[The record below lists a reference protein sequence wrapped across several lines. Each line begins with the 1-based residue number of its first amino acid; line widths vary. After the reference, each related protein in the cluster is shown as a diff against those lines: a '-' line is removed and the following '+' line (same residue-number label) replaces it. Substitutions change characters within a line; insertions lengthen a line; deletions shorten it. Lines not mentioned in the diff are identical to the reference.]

1 MNSLSMV
8 VGESDVQGKYRT
20 LYIDFLFVWR
30 WDDAKID
37 EKNNENP
44 SGFKFK

>member
-20 LYIDFLFVWR
+20 LYIDFLFVR
-30 WDDAKID
+30 LMCGDDAKLD
-37 EKNNENP
+37 EIK
-44 SGFKFK
+44 KT

>member
-20 LYIDFLFVWR
+20 LYIDFLFVRLWR
-30 WDDAKID
+30 FDAKID
-37 EKNNENP
+37 ENRK
-44 SGFKFK
+44 GK

>member
-20 LYIDFLFVWR
+20 LYIVFVCDLCG
-30 WDDAKID
+30 DDAKID
-37 EKNNENP
+37 ETMKT
-44 SGFKFK
+44 